1 MSEGMIKV
9 GMADVNVCH
18 APGAITTLGLGSC
31 VGVVLYDR
39 TTRTAGLAH
48 VMLPDSTK
56 VRQNQNKAK
65 FADTGIDL
73 LIEMLRNE
81 GANCSMLTAKIAGG
95 AQMFA
100 FSTNN
105 DMLRVGERN
114 VEAVKAKLKELGIR
128 ILAEDTGANYGR
140 TVEFYPE
147 TGDFLI
153 KSVGK
158 PEKIIEIRG
167 IPRRRKILK
176 TEYIPKVITLLAG
189 AVVCIVSIV
198 RHMDTTYSLEILLAA
213 LIIFYII
220 GCLARHIIERVMVS
234 NRFVKEVTDEM
245 VKEAQE
251 AAQEESSES
260 EEAEET
266 SDH

>member
-147 TGDFLI
+147 TGCMGLNDRCDLI
-153 KSVGK
+153 SSF
-158 PEKIIEIRG
+158 E
-167 IPRRRKILK
+167 
-176 TEYIPKVITLLAG
+176 KVIQDMNKLGRYDLQMFYM
-189 AVVCIVSIV
+189 
-198 RHMDTTYSLEILLAA
+198 RNMNTYLNA
-213 LIIFYII
+213 
-220 GCLARHIIERVMVS
+220 
-234 NRFVKEVTDEM
+234 
-245 VKEAQE
+245 
-251 AAQEESSES
+251 SSK
-260 EEAEET
+260 
-266 SDH
+266 HK